1 MNKIKKIVFA
11 ICLMVLA
18 TLNVNA
24 LTIQETSENYDGDVY
39 VFGSTKFD
47 GNTIVTLSAAGLA
60 GMNEAKLQL
69 ALYGAI
75 DTENVRTYYFS
86 DLTRNWSEI
95 TIETGKLRLLSDAET
110 DVLEKNLKIFY
121 VNNIEKII
129 EIPFSG
135 IIDENSITPNS
146 PYTENKAIVENGKI
160 KVPATW
166 IGGFSF
172 TSNSTLVDVK
182 LSTINNDGTFEEVKE
197 PVLKKDAELS
207 LTNKEESYVS
217 FDTEFTF
224 KIIANDLK
232 GESITDAKIS
242 ITDPNS
248 KELTNIEYYDE
259 ENSVWTSD
267 LSKVLGKTIEDKTI
281 TLRFQTEEIGKH
293 KIQIK
298 TNFDVI
304 ESEFESTI
312 SPNAIAKIGNK
323 YYENLAVL
331 ASNAKD
337 GDTVQ
342 IIKDTTVT
350 ERVKFASTV
359 TLDLNGKTITLTDT
373 NKIQSV
379 KTGNLIVK
387 NGNIKG
393 NSYALQA
400 EDNAKLKVEKDVYIS
415 LENEKNTNLYG
426 IAIWDNAE
434 VTFEG
439 NIKIKGDGYGI
450 SGNGGEASNTK
461 LTVNGIIEAKDGAA
475 LFLPQT
481 GVTDIIGGEYTGNTV
496 IGIKSGTLN
505 IIDGKFTALGEK
517 VEPKSKNSGFYY
529 TGDVVFVEEN
539 KSYKDNIKINI
550 TGGTLT
556 STNGY
561 IIQEF
566 NPTIGTEN
574 ELSLTMSGLYTTK
587 NYGETKNSF
596 YYTDEEAAFTI
607 DGVKYAE
614 SSLESALKDSKEIK
628 LLKDITLK
636 NTIILTSG
644 NPVVDL
650 NEKTLSMKSTVS
662 TSMFIVKNV
671 SNDLSLTL
679 KNGKI
684 VAQSDKYIYV
694 VKSGY
699 SDFDNKTSGNKKVV
713 TTLDGVKITTNDC
726 GVFVQGSN
734 SVLNVIN
741 SEINAGYQAIL
752 ANGSKGYGT
761 IGSEINVTNS
771 VLTGKDLAIFHPQNG
786 TLNIKGSTLTG
797 PTAIGIKSGILNI
810 ENSSINATAKEYTQG
825 KPTGDGIYSTGDAIL
840 VEVRKGYQD
849 VNDTTSKLEV
859 SIAKDVTFTT
869 GTSNTYALRVLN
881 PYTDLTPKLGVKITG
896 LTLNNEASVENEYV
910 FTK

>member
-1 MNKIKKIVFA
+1 MMKKFKKIVLTLL
-11 ICLMVLA
+11 LMFIV
-18 TLNVNA
+18 TINVDA
-24 LTIQETSENYDGDVY
+24 LTVKESSKDYTGDVY

-47 GNTIVTLSAAGLA
+47 ENTIVTLSAAGLA

-69 ALYGAI
+69 AINGEI
-75 DTENVRTYYFS
+75 DTSKVKTYYYS
-86 DLTRNWSEI
+86 ELTQNWSEV
-95 TIETGKLRLLSDAET
+95 TVETGKLRLLSDAESAN
-110 DVLEKNLKIFY
+110 LEENLNIYY
-121 VNNIEKII
+121 VNNKEKTF
-129 EIPFSG
+129 EIPFNG
-135 IIDENSITPNS
+135 TVDEGSLKPNSIDATS
-146 PYTENKAIVENGKI
+146 KAEVKDGKLMI
-160 KVPATW
+160 PASW
-166 IGGFSF
+166 IGGFTF
-172 TSNSTLVDVK
+172 TSNNTLV
-182 LSTINNDGTFEEVKE
+182 
-197 PVLKKDAELS
+197 
-207 LTNKEESYVS
+207 
-217 FDTEFTF
+217 
-224 KIIANDLK
+224 
-232 GESITDAKIS
+232 
-242 ITDPNS
+242 
-248 KELTNIEYYDE
+248 
-259 ENSVWTSD
+259 SVD
-267 LSKVLGKTIEDKTI
+267 LSKTVKEDVKELDKPLIKINPAVSLTTNDEVYVGENLTVKLAITANDYKGSKATAKLIALDGGNSLTANYNKDVVISDSVESAKLTFSASGVFTIKYTLTFENGNTSEVTRTINVLDA
-281 TLRFQTEEIGKH
+281 
-293 KIQIK
+293 
-298 TNFDVI
+298 DVV
-304 ESEFESTI
+304 
-312 SPNAIAKIGNK
+312 AKAGGK
-323 YYENLAVL
+323 YYKNIADVL
-331 ASNAKD
+331 KVEDNVTLLKD
-337 GDTVQ
+337 VTVDGLQ
-342 IIKDTTVT
+342 ALF
-350 ERVKFASTV
+350 VK
-359 TLDLNGKTITLTDT
+359 TLDLNGKTLILNGNSELGVVNGSDVTIT
-373 NKIQSV
+373 
-379 KTGNLIVK
+379 
-387 NGNIKG
+387 NGNIVTG
-393 NSYALQA
+393 GYGIQVQDTS
-400 EDNAKLKVEKDVYIS
+400 KLTVKNDVNMTVNDGKLS
-415 LENEKNTNLYG
+415 GMYG
-426 IAIWDNAE
+426 IALYDKATLN
-434 VTFEG
+434 FEG
-439 NIKIKGDGYGI
+439 NLTVQGDAYGI
-450 SGNGGEASNTK
+450 SGNGTEVDTTTINVTGGKISVPNGYAIYQPQKSNTTISGGE
-461 LTVNGIIEAKDGAA
+461 LTGDGA
-475 LFLPQT
+475 
-481 GVTDIIGGEYTGNTV
+481 
-496 IGIKSGTLN
+496 IGIKSGNLN
-505 IIDGKFTALGEK
+505 ITGGILTATGKK
-517 VEPKSKNSGFYY
+517 VTPIESSNGIKK
-529 TGDVVFVEEN
+529 TGSVIYIEEN
-539 KSYKDNIKINI
+539 PAYKDNIKINI

-556 STNGY
+556 STSGY

-596 YYTDEEAAFTI
+596 YYTDEETAFTI

-614 SSLESALKDSKEIK
+614 GSLESALKDSKEIK

-650 NEKTLSMKSTVS
+650 NGKTLSMKSTVS

-684 VAQSDKYIYV
+684 VAQSDEYIYV

-761 IGSEINVTNS
+761 VGSEINVINS

-797 PTAIGIKSGILNI
+797 PTAIGFKSGILNI

-825 KPTGDGIYSTGDAIL
+825 KPTGDGINLTGDAIL

-849 VNDTTSKLEV
+849 VNDTTSKIEV